1 MATAEATATA
11 AEITPNENDGFLR
24 IENLRKSFG
33 DNVVLDDLSLEVA
46 PGEVVVVIGP
56 SGCGKSTLL
65 RCINGL
71 EEIQGGR
78 VLLDGQ
84 EVDGRSKNI
93 AQIRQKL
100 GMVFQSYDLFPHKTI
115 IDNVTLCP
123 TKVQKRP
130 KAEAVADAEKLLE
143 RVGLL
148 DKRDDYPRQLSG
160 GQKQRVAIAR
170 ALAMNPEI
178 MLLDEITAALD
189 PEMVREVLDVILDL
203 AREGKTMIIVTH
215 EMSFARA
222 VADRVIFLEGGHI
235 VEEGVPEEFF
245 DNPKTDRARQ
255 FLRTFEFDAV
265 RPHKVPTAS

>member
-1 MATAEATATA
+1 M
-11 AEITPNENDGFLR
+11 PQDGMLR
-24 IENLRKSFG
+24 IENLVKAYG

-71 EEIQGGR
+71 EDIQGGR

-84 EVDGRSKNI
+84 SVDGKSKDI
-93 AQIRQKL
+93 AKIRQKL

-115 IDNVTLCP
+115 IENVTLCP
-123 TKVQKRP
+123 IKVQKRS
-130 KAEAVADAEKLLE
+130 KIEAVAAAEKLLD

-203 AREGKTMIIVTH
+203 AREGKTMVIVTH

-235 VEEGVPEEFF
+235 VEEGSPEEFF
-245 DNPKTDRARQ
+245 DHPQTARARE

-265 RPHKVPTAS
+265 RPHKDSSAEA